1 MLLSAEFCM
10 SIKGVE
16 IPSGLM
22 TGRINQPIFNPKHDK
37 KKKEMLE
44 NAVNKAGLN
53 VTERLALNEVY
64 FPNGGGFDLFPS
76 APVYTKNIFIK
87 KNTNPD
93 DDMFIQKTKALE
105 YPEHVC
111 RIITKTYRSSKDS
124 LEANLDNAIKKLKR
138 ILK

>member
-1 MLLSAEFCM
+1 M
-10 SIKGVE
+10 SRVKA

-22 TGRINQPIFNPKHDK
+22 REYINRPKTEPKHDK
-37 KKKEMLE
+37 NKKAMLE

-53 VTERLALNEVY
+53 VTERLALNEVF

-87 KNTNPD
+87 RNTNPD

-124 LEANLDNAIKKLKR
+124 LEANLDNAIKKLK
-138 ILK
+138 KVFK